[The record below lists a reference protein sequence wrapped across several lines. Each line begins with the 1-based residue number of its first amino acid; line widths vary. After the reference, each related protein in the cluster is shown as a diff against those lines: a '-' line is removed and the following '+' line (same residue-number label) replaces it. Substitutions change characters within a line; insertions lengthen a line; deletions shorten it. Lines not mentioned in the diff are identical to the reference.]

1 MDSSE
6 HLYRSIGKLVRGE
19 RLKLGLTQDELAQR
33 VGLTRTSINNI
44 EHGRQKIQ
52 VHTLYTIAA
61 MLFVPVNALLP
72 RGGRQELEVIE
83 ISLDQN
89 YLPAEREWIKRVITA
104 EGGA

>member
-6 HLYRSIGKLVRGE
+6 HLYRAIGKLVRGE
-19 RLKLGLTQDELAQR
+19 RLKLGLTQDELAHR

-52 VHTLYTIAA
+52 VHTLYTLAD
-61 MLFVPVNALLP
+61 MLFVPVSTLLP
-72 RGGRQELEVIE
+72 RGGSQELEVIE
-83 ISLDQN
+83 KGLDQT